1 MTNFEIFISAAL
13 IILFILIIIMT
24 IYLIYRKIKDIM
36 TKSYNRYLCYM
47 ISRFLENEKKSRDN
61 DNIIDSTID
70 LEKKLSDIMN
80 LKNNRFWK
88 ENKHENK

>member
-1 MTNFEIFISAAL
+1 MDNSEIFISAVL
-13 IILFILIIIMT
+13 IILFILIII
-24 IYLIYRKIKDIM
+24 IAVYLIIRKIFHIR
-36 TKSYNRYLCYM
+36 TKSYNRYLLHM
-47 ISRFLENEKKSRDN
+47 ISRFEENENKSRNN

>member
-1 MTNFEIFISAAL
+1 MDNMTNFEIFISVIL

-24 IYLIYRKIKDIM
+24 IYLIYKKIKDIRIKAYNKYL
-36 TKSYNRYLCYM
+36 TKML
-47 ISRFLENEKKSRDN
+47 ILFEDENKSRDN

-80 LKNNRFWK
+80 LRNNK
-88 ENKHENK
+88 SGGK